1 MNPDAHGLEHT
12 LFVYD
17 SDSELAEVVVPFLER
32 SRETGEASVVV
43 AGSSATQVLKKAL
56 PDDAPVVY
64 DLEYSL
70 PLAAIQTRRRMV
82 SQLTARG
89 APGVRMVGEVPHPG
103 IGQQSWESWAQ
114 YEAVVNECYADLPL
128 TGLCIYDRR
137 LTPGYVLADLPKL
150 HPLIL
155 DDEGR
160 PRPHDH
166 FVQPREFLE
175 SQASRPDPIEHRP
188 PQVDQ
193 PDVRKLRRLRR
204 RIREVARRQ
213 AMTGPVIDDFI
224 LAVNEVASEALSRKV
239 RPVSLRVWLDPAR
252 LVAHVSHP
260 GPGPDPMSG
269 FLLPDRRTNGA
280 LRIPVARRFAGRVD
294 ISPGPDSFIRLV
306 SYPEAYAAAGDDP
319 VGGGPSTVLS
329 EGHGV

>member
-1 MNPDAHGLEHT
+1 MNPDSHGLEHA

-32 SRETGEASVVV
+32 SRETGEASVVA
-43 AGSSATQVLKKAL
+43 AGSSATQVLKKAV
-56 PDDAPVVY
+56 PDDVPVVY

-70 PLAAIQTRRRMV
+70 PLAAIETRRRMV

-114 YEAVVNECYADLPL
+114 YEAVVNELYADLPL
-128 TGLCIYDRR
+128 KGVCIYDRR
-137 LTPGYVLADLPKL
+137 LTPDHVLADLPKL

-155 DDEGR
+155 DDEGQ
-160 PRPHDH
+160 PQPHDD
-166 FVQPREFLE
+166 FVEPREFL
-175 SQASRPDPIEHRP
+175 SDQATSPDPIEHRP
-188 PQVDQ
+188 PEVDQ
-193 PDVRKLRRLRR
+193 PDVKKLRRLRR
-204 RIREVARRQ
+204 RIRDAARSQ
-213 AMTGPVIDDFI
+213 AMTGPVVDDFI
-224 LAVNEVASEALSRKV
+224 LAVNEVVSEALSRRV
-239 RPVSLRVWLDPAR
+239 GPVSLRVWLDPAR

-260 GPGPDPMSG
+260 GSGPDPLSG

-280 LRIPVARRFAGRVD
+280 LRMPIARRFAGRVD

-306 SYPEAYAAAGDDP
+306 SYPEAYAAAGDGP
-319 VGGGPSTVLS
+319 VRGAPAAVLS
-329 EGHGV
+329 ERPDL